1 MSELGLEK
9 LTEKFDHALSQLE
22 QARRF
27 NKYRYQAATL
37 EAAARLLPVEGGI
50 EALYQRA
57 SRFDRAG
64 LFADTPWDTP
74 DTLLPGLVRSSLES
88 EDRVTTTIELL
99 SELRLL
105 ALACG
110 LYSHTGVPGA
120 QARHF
125 LTQVLALN
133 LDYLLGGP
141 AEATRVRLGSSVSSV
156 EAVLRFLLAGIGF
169 GDTLSSLVT
178 EIHRVLAQR
187 PIQVDSIKSMIT
199 QIAVARAGGAGTDG
213 RAGPEADL
221 LVRALFG
228 PTPGCADDPGL
239 DVYQQRLQAMPDEDL
254 QEEALQFA
262 QHMRSIGLA
271 SDYHAQFLRWVMSEG
286 HDGLLAEALGL
297 SSTGLDVL
305 RCYQQLVHR
314 LVEVAIYPQTAQCVY
329 SLAMMLESGVLYAPP
344 IAPALWRQIDLSL
357 SPHCEALMSCAFG
370 DALPARVRL
379 LAGALAILGQPLGIG
394 QGNNPTCQSA
404 RAISLWAHNDPDYLL
419 YLIQQA
425 ARFDEVVMHFEGEP
439 LSSRGVA
446 ATDLQQLPLDTDPV
460 SVLLVPHLDKIYHQ
474 MGGLCADR
482 GDDPHRWVNPEFH
495 GWWVGRAFN
504 LAVEL
509 ESGQLTEYR
518 DFIARF
524 YRSYHPYCNGNQ
536 PIIHPQPAGLAITDS
551 NAAFVGW
558 HAITLIRVG
567 LDQEGVMRVYFF
579 NPNNDSG
586 QDWGNGV
593 LVSTDGYGERHGESS
608 LPFAELASRL
618 YLFHCEDERP
628 ETGRPPEAAEVTKVE
643 QMAIASW
650 AASRVP
656 PAGATDDEPVIGE
669 PASRS
674 GD

>member
-199 QIAVARAGGAGTDG
+199 QIAVARAGGAGTGG

-271 SDYHAQFLRWVMSEG
+271 SDYHAQFLRWVMSAG

-305 RCYQQLVHR
+305 RCYQQLVHH